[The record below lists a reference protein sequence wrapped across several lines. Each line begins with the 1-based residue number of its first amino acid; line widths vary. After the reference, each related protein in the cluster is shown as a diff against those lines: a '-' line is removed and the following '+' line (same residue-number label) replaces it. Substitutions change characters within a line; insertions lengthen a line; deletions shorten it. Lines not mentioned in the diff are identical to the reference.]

1 MHEQLNERLWCVKG
15 RKVSVDCVMILM
27 TAIIGRLFDKH
38 HRFVYCL
45 TWKLWGAYSPWG
57 FTSPPPNQLLQRG
70 LRPKQMC
77 HSVLASFFF
86 RAFLPKWN
94 TFVVSANFDGTIFG
108 DTKAIFSHRPY
119 VLILKKKK
127 KNKKTKG
134 QGILVIHQ
142 LFPASVLVSSV
153 LYFHR
158 QPLRRRPTL
167 LPPSRV

>member
-1 MHEQLNERLWCVKG
+1 MG
-15 RKVSVDCVMILM
+15 
-27 TAIIGRLFDKH
+27 
-38 HRFVYCL
+38 VYL
-45 TWKLWGAYSPWG
+45 
-57 FTSPPPNQLLQRG
+57 PPNQLLQRG

-127 KNKKTKG
+127 KPKG

-142 LFPASVLVSSV
+142 LFLAD
-153 LYFHR
+153 
-158 QPLRRRPTL
+158 
-167 LPPSRV
+167 